1 MSDKLVIEELFKI
14 FGPHPDEARRLLEQ
28 GWGKADIFEQTRTT
42 IGVQNVNL
50 AIREGETFVVMGLSG
65 SGKSTLVRMLNRL
78 IEPTSGHIYIGGHDI
93 TAMRRKEL
101 IDLRRRDMTMV
112 FQSFALMP
120 HRTVL
125 ENACFGLEVAG
136 IPREERH
143 ERALRALEQ
152 VGLKANAHSLP
163 SELSGGM
170 QQRVGLAR
178 ALATEPTVL
187 LMDEAFSALD
197 PLIRTEMQDELMGLQ
212 QDNPRTIVFI
222 SHDLDEAIR
231 IGDRIAIMQ
240 EGAVIQVGT
249 PAEIVANPA
258 NEYVRS
264 FFYGVDVSKV
274 FDAGH
279 IARDEVGLVIE
290 PSQVSVRD
298 ALRHLRERDER
309 TAMVVEH
316 GRFRGLVDRDS
327 LQRETE
333 RSGEDRYEGAFL
345 SEVEPIE
352 AGLPLSE
359 VISRLAQSELPV
371 PVVDRHGRYIG
382 AISHTIMLQ
391 ALDRGGEGAAE
402 MEPEGPAGENEAG
415 TG

>member
-197 PLIRTEMQDELMGLQ
+197 PLIRRDMQHELVALQ
-212 QDNPRTIVFI
+212 QKLKKTILFI
-222 SHDLDEAIR
+222 SHDLDEALN
-231 IGDRIAIMQ
+231 IGDRIVLMKDGAIVQ
-240 EGAVIQVGT
+240 SGT
-249 PAEIVANPA
+249 PEEILTQPA
-258 NEYVRS
+258 TEYVERFVES
-264 FFYGVDVSKV
+264 VDISKV
-274 FDAGH
+274 LTADHAMSRAKTVAYTGDGPLTALHKMKEDNLPAILVVSPDYHLAGMLTAEAADR
-279 IARDEVGLVIE
+279 ARRDGIKRID
-290 PSQVSVRD
+290 QVLD
-298 ALRHLRERDER
+298 
-309 TAMVVEH
+309 
-316 GRFRGLVDRDS
+316 DS
-327 LQRETE
+327 LPSARGDEYLHDLVN
-333 RSGEDRYEGAFL
+333 RL
-345 SEVEPIE
+345 
-352 AGLPLSE
+352 AGMSVPLPVIDDDHKLLG
-359 VISRLAQSELPV
+359 VISKGALLEALAQ
-371 PVVDRHGRYIG
+371 
-382 AISHTIMLQ
+382 
-391 ALDRGGEGAAE
+391 GGEE
-402 MEPEGPAGENEAG
+402 
-415 TG
+415 

>member
-1 MSDKLVIEELFKI
+1 MPDKLVIEDLFKI
-14 FGPHPDEARRLLEQ
+14 FGPHPDEARRLLDQ
-28 GWGKADIFEQTRTT
+28 GYGKADIFERTHTT

-50 AIREGETFVVMGLSG
+50 SIREGETFVVMGLSG

-78 IEPTSGHIYIGGHDI
+78 IEPTSGRIYIDEHEI
-93 TAMRRKEL
+93 TAMSRKEL

-136 IPREERH
+136 ISREERH
-143 ERALRALEQ
+143 ERALRALQQ
-152 VGLKANAHSLP
+152 VGLKANAQSLP

-178 ALATEPTVL
+178 ALATDPTVL

-212 QDNPRTIVFI
+212 QENPRTIVFI

-240 EGAVIQVGT
+240 EGAVIQVGS

-298 ALRHLRERDER
+298 ALRRLRERDER
-309 TAMVVEH
+309 MAMVVED

-327 LQRETE
+327 LEQETE
-333 RSGEDRYEGAFL
+333 RSGEDRYDGAFIAG
-345 SEVEPIE
+345 VETIE

-359 VISRLAQSELPV
+359 VISRLAHSDLPL
-371 PVVDRHGRYIG
+371 PVVDRQGRYIG
-382 AISHTIMLQ
+382 AISHTVMLQ

-402 MEPEGPAGENEAG
+402 LEQEASAEGEGG
-415 TG
+415 TD